1 MRVALVLFC
10 LLLLGSG
17 RLGAVLFLTFYAQMH
32 WTSLLLLKK
41 TINSNHVVL
50 VCFYALHF
58 LCMIVFIHCTF
69 SFFFFFFKRQIHCT
83 GMLLMGAGD
92 SGGSC
97 ACALTRL
104 LPTFFLFFWIFFY
117 ILTILWFVWSCSV
130 CVCVR
135 EYLFYIYFIFWM
147 LCYWVFIWDF
157 KCCIV
162 VCECCVVEYLFKTLN
177 VGLCG
182 VVVFVLT
189 E

>member
-1 MRVALVLFC
+1 MLFSVYWNFMRVALVLFC

-69 SFFFFFFKRQIHCT
+69 SFFFFFFFKRQMHCT
-83 GMLLMGAGD
+83 GMLLLGAGD

-97 ACALTRL
+97 ACALTHL
-104 LPTFFLFFWIFFY
+104 LPTFFFFWIFFTFWSY
-117 ILTILWFVWSCSV
+117 CDLCESCSV
-130 CVCVR
+130 CVC
-135 EYLFYIYFIFWM
+135 EYLFYIYLIFWM

-157 KCCIV
+157 KCCM
-162 VCECCVVEYLFKTLN
+162 
-177 VGLCG
+177 
-182 VVVFVLT
+182 
-189 E
+189 